1 MTRIYN
7 ELDFTSRRKRDNLE
21 TLGLCIVLIV
31 VGCCI
36 LWMAGRA
43 MTIEAGYMAERL
55 DSQITPV
62 QRADV
67 MGR

>member
-1 MTRIYN
+1 MNMYDIDYGK
-7 ELDFTSRRKRDNLE
+7 RRRRDNME

-36 LWMAGRA
+36 LWMAVRA
-43 MTIEAGYMAERL
+43 MTIESDYMAERL
-55 DSQITPV
+55 DSQITPA

-67 MGR
+67 VGR